1 MAENNKNELSV
12 EQLREEFEKKNA
24 ELEEKLA
31 QLDKLSEEYKE
42 KLEAMS
48 EHQGDTETST
58 VSNGPL
64 RDISRHKDDDYV
76 EVRLYKDGARYKD
89 DVFVGINGTM
99 CQIKRGVPV
108 KVKRAYARIIGA
120 SEDES
125 AKVNSAMVAADGKM
139 EKIGG

>member
-1 MAENNKNELSV
+1 MAEKNNELSL
-12 EQLREEFEKKNA
+12 EQLREEIEKKNA
-24 ELEEKLA
+24 ELEKKLEA
-31 QLDKLSEEYKE
+31 LDKISAEYKE

-48 EHQGDTETST
+48 ELDKSAETKAL
-58 VSNGPL
+58 SNGPL
-64 RDISRHKDDDYV
+64 RDITRKKEDDYV
-76 EVRLYKDGARYKD
+76 ELNLFKDGARYKD

-120 SEDES
+120 SENEV
-125 AKVNSAMVAADGKM
+125 AKVNSAMVEADGKM